1 MNIHNLLFQSYGRLK
16 RPVNVPVEVFT
27 EEIKFYQLGEEA
39 IEKYK
44 ADEGYIKEKEKE
56 LPKSENQKMIWLLF
70 E

>member
-1 MNIHNLLFQSYGRLK
+1 MK

-56 LPKSENQKMIWLLF
+56 LPKSEYQKWIWLLF